1 MHLHKHSL
9 GPIFEFLIYGHAQQR
24 RAVIEALR
32 LLENECKDGQD
43 KNHKLRK
50 TADDCNAQTFKEK
63 LSLVHI
69 LS

>member
-1 MHLHKHSL
+1 MGKYSK
-9 GPIFEFLIYGHAQQR
+9 QR

-63 LSLVHI
+63 LSLERLCPWEAI
-69 LS
+69 LDDFEDMSSM